1 MRRYFGALLAITTV
15 AVAAHGHALYLV
27 PDAADPGKAV
37 VVFGH
42 GLAPEKVRDG
52 TWKKVA
58 GLKLTALDGSGK
70 ATELKFTEAK
80 DHLAVAV
87 PPGTRAVFGQVEYG
101 VFAKEGAKPRLVK
114 YYPKALLGAEPADRT
129 ALTSPPL
136 LEVLPVREGGK
147 TRFRVV
153 MMGKPVAGAAVEV
166 LLPEKQEHADATT
179 DDEGLTPGFEGVGRF
194 GVTARVEVPKAGELN
209 GQKYEVIAYTATLV
223 VDVK

>member
-1 MRRYFGALLAITTV
+1 MRRSFGALLAILAT

-42 GLAPEKVRDG
+42 ALAPEKVKDG
-52 TWKKVA
+52 TWKRFA
-58 GLKLTALDGSGK
+58 GLKLTAVDESGK
-70 ATELKFTEAK
+70 TTELKFTEAS

-87 PPGTRAVFGQVEYG
+87 PPGTRVIFGQVDSGIY
-101 VFAKEGAKPRLVK
+101 AKEGAKPKLVR
-114 YYPKALLGAEPADRT
+114 YYPKAILGAEPADRT
-129 ALTSPPL
+129 AVANPPL
-136 LEVLPVREGGK
+136 LEILPVRDGGK

-153 MMGKPVAGAAVEV
+153 MKGQPVAGARVEV

-179 DDEGLTPGFEGVGRF
+179 DEAGLTPGFEGVGRF
-194 GVTARVEVPKAGELN
+194 GVTARVDEPKSGEVN
-209 GQKYEVIAYTATLV
+209 GQKYEAIAHTATLV